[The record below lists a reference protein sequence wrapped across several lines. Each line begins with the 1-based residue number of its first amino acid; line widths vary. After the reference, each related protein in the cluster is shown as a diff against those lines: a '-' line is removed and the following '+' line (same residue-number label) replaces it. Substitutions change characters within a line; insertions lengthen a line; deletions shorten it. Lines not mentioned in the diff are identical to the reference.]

1 MHDNLAYWWYK
12 NYASES
18 MHKIS
23 VYILKW
29 DEFQV
34 KLSMREKK
42 KKHLE
47 QAGTLQHWESLRI
60 HESRSLAI
68 LEESCNSRQWSQV
81 DVGRAPSLGIWKDAT
96 YCESQESGSW
106 S

>member
-42 KKHLE
+42 KKTS
-47 QAGTLQHWESLRI
+47 GT
-60 HESRSLAI
+60 
-68 LEESCNSRQWSQV
+68 
-81 DVGRAPSLGIWKDAT
+81 GRNTSALGEFENT
-96 YCESQESGSW
+96 
-106 S
+106 